1 MARKGFSK
9 KKVKGGSNEVSS
21 SSSSSSKKFCPST
34 TRKVPHI
41 LRPLDSNTNFLFNTI
56 CKACERY
63 STAREDIMIGFYKE
77 KKYGAFVKFFNI
89 EKTAVY
95 HLNDIC
101 IAENEQLYMPV
112 QDTPILWR
120 WGLRNARESFDNNK
134 IEANEVVNYLILTA
148 LKSTDIYIEINK
160 NNEDDENEV
169 AVNGIL
175 YLDDKLVR
183 IMLDTLKE
191 YTCKI
196 EEDELFVFYRIQEKD
211 S

>member
-1 MARKGFSK
+1 MARTGFSN

-21 SSSSSSKKFCPST
+21 SSSSSSKRFCPST
-34 TRKVPHI
+34 TRKVPHT
-41 LRPLDSNTNFLFNTI
+41 LRPMDSNTTFLLSTI

-63 STAREDIMIGFYKE
+63 STAREDIMIGFYKDE
-77 KKYGAFVKFFNI
+77 KYGAFIKFFNI

-112 QDTPILWR
+112 QDTPILWS
-120 WGLRNARESFDNNK
+120 WGLQQARKSFENNT
-134 IEANEVVNYLILTA
+134 IEANEVINYLILTA

-169 AVNGIL
+169 TVNGIL
-175 YLDDKLVR
+175 YLNDRLIR
-183 IMLDTLKE
+183 IMLEILQG
-191 YTCKI
+191 YNYKI